1 MRKLLAANFARLW
14 ESRMFWV
21 LEGLSFATG
30 VFFYALVAYN
40 THNLG
45 PGWLEYNAHAYFY
58 LWIFLIPVVIA
69 IFACFFIG
77 TDYFDGTLRNKLIA
91 GRRRGEIYLSNLLM
105 TAAAAFFFLLA
116 YLLAVLLVGLPFSGR
131 AAVTHVQA
139 QPWRLLSCGL
149 ATVEFAALFTM
160 TSMLDS
166 DKARNLTI
174 SLFLAVA
181 IILAGI
187 GAYGRLSEPERTV
200 RAVAQPDGG
209 FILEDG
215 IPNPLYLSG
224 RIRTMF
230 EWITA
235 AIPSGSIML
244 SLDRRLDFDWRNP
257 LCAGVLAVFFTV
269 IGIGR
274 FKKKDIK

>member
-1 MRKLLAANFARLW
+1 MRKLLSANFARLW
-14 ESRMFWV
+14 KSKVFWV
-21 LEGLSFATG
+21 LEGFSFGFG
-30 VFFYALVAYN
+30 VFAYALVAYN
-40 THNLG
+40 TRNLG
-45 PGWLEYNAHAYFY
+45 QGWLEYNAHAYFY
-58 LWIFLIPVVIA
+58 LWTFLIPVVIA

-77 TDYFDGTLRNKLIA
+77 TDYSDGALRNKLTVGHA
-91 GRRRGEIYLSNLLM
+91 RGKIYLSYLLM
-105 TAAAAFFFLLA
+105 TVAAAFFFALA
-116 YLLAVLLVGLPFSGR
+116 YLLAVLLIGLPFSGR

-139 QPWRLLSCGL
+139 QPWRLLCCGL
-149 ATVEFAALFTM
+149 VIVEFAALFTM
-160 TSMLDS
+160 LSMLDS
-166 DKARNLTI
+166 YKARNLAI

-187 GAYGRLSEPERTV
+187 GTYGRLSEPELTV

-209 FILEDG
+209 FVLEDG
-215 IPNPLYLSG
+215 LPNPLYLSG

-235 AIPSGSIML
+235 AIPSGSMML

>member
-1 MRKLLAANFARLW
+1 MRKLLSANFARLW

-40 THNLG
+40 TRNLG
-45 PGWLEYNAHAYFY
+45 QGWLEYNAHVYFY
-58 LWIFLIPVVIA
+58 LWTFLIPVAIA

-77 TDYFDGTLRNKLIA
+77 VDYSDGTLRNKLIA

-105 TAAAAFFFLLA
+105 TAAAAFFFLLV
-116 YLLAVLLVGLPFSGR
+116 YLLAVLLIGLPLSGR
-131 AAVTHVQA
+131 AVVTHVQA
-139 QPWRLLSCGL
+139 QPWRLLCCGL
-149 ATVEFAALFTM
+149 ATVEYAALFTM

-174 SLFLAVA
+174 SLFLAVV

-224 RIRTMF
+224 RIRTVL
-230 EWITA
+230 EWVTSA
-235 AIPSGSIML
+235 LPTGAIML
-244 SLDRRLDFDWRNP
+244 SLDKNLSFDWRNCFCSGA
-257 LCAGVLAVFFTV
+257 LTLLFTV
-269 IGIGR
+269 IGIR
-274 FKKKDIK
+274 CFKKKDIK